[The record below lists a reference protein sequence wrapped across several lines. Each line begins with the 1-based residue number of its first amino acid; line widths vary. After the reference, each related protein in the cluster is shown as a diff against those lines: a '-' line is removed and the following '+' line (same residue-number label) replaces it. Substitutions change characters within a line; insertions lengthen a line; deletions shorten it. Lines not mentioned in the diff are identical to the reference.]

1 MCWSRLWSGHKVRLY
16 SQLRHRVP
24 YTMIFFGLR
33 LCYISTFPLRYILH
47 ILYVQYIA
55 TSQCYMSY
63 LPCMTST
70 YTFLIPHGS
79 HHILMRSIYAF
90 NRLKSSK
97 STLPP
102 PPPFSVDNFSQSI
115 NIQIFAF
122 WWKYI
127 RTRSRPNHQLAIIH
141 AKQFSATFPYVH
153 YRVQLF

>member
-1 MCWSRLWSGHKVRLY
+1 VRLY

-70 YTFLIPHGS
+70 YIS
-79 HHILMRSIYAF
+79 HPPW
-90 NRLKSSK
+90 KSSYFDAIYVL
-97 STLPP
+97 SADQNLQNLLYLLPP
-102 PPPFSVDNFSQSI
+102 SPFSVDNFSQSI

-141 AKQFSATFPYVH
+141 AKQFSATFPYV
-153 YRVQLF
+153 Y